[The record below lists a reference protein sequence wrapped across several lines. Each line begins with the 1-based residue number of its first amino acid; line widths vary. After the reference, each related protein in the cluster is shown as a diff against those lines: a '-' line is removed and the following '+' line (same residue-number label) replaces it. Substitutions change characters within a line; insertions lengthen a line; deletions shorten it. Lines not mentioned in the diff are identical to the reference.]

1 MKVKV
6 LKPYCDKH
14 TGKKYKKDDVI
25 DVTVARFN
33 EIINAGKYIELI
45 EEEKETKA

>member
-6 LKPYCDKH
+6 LMPFCDKV
-14 TGKKYKKDDVI
+14 TGKKHNKGDII

-33 EIINAGKYIELI
+33 EITAKGKYIQPV
-45 EEEKETKA
+45 EETAPAKA